1 MKLPHFDPHM
11 DFKTYLAD
19 PADEPSL
26 TSSLARAL
34 LSTAPRKVW
43 EETKR
48 LNKDAKPKDKTA
60 FDLGTAAHEYFTSDG
75 VGVVEL
81 DFKAFNTNAAKEARD
96 AVRAA
101 GKTPILKANM
111 GRVKAM
117 AVAAWE
123 QMEQN
128 QEEIPDL
135 RAADPETSIFW
146 QEDGVTC
153 RARPDFYNIEADVMY
168 HYKTTAVKLSELAL
182 AKHAA
187 NSKWHLT
194 AAHYAA
200 AGQAL
205 TGRPTRQV
213 FIVQEVDAPHLL
225 ITCELD
231 ATFMETGIMRRR
243 RALYL
248 WGRCLTNK
256 MWPGFTSHTVKL
268 EMPEWEERNETDAKD
283 AENDASSV
291 GKDLLDIA
299 TRWQAPEDK

>member
-1 MKLPHFDPHM
+1 MKLPHLDPHM
-11 DFKTYLAD
+11 DFPTYLSD

-26 TSSLARAL
+26 TSSLIRQL

-48 LNKDAKPKDKTA
+48 LNKDAKSKDRTA
-60 FDLGTAAHEYFTSDG
+60 FDLGSAAHEYFTSDG

-81 DFKAFNTNAAKEARD
+81 HFDAYRSKDAKDARD
-96 AVRAA
+96 KVRAE
-101 GKTPILKANM
+101 GKTPILTANM
-111 GRVKAM
+111 GHVRNM
-117 AVAAWE
+117 AAAAWE
-123 QMEQN
+123 QMDQN
-128 QEEIPDL
+128 KEEIKDL

-168 HYKTTAVKLSELAL
+168 HYKTTAVSLGNDL
-182 AKHAA
+182 AKFAA
-187 NSKWHLT
+187 SQKWHHI

-205 TGRPTRQV
+205 TGRITRQV
-213 FIVQEVDAPHLL
+213 FIVQEVDEPHLL
-225 ITCELD
+225 KTVELD
-231 ATFMETGIMRRR
+231 ATFIETGTMRRR

-256 MWPGFTSHTVKL
+256 MWPGFSSHTQKL
-268 EMPEWEERNETDAKD
+268 EMPEWEERNEIDAKD
-283 AENDASSV
+283 AEAEASNV
-291 GKDLLDIA
+291 GQDLLDIA

>member
-11 DFKTYLAD
+11 DFPTYLSD

-26 TSSLARAL
+26 TSSLIRQL

-48 LNKDAKPKDKTA
+48 LNKDAKSKDRAA
-60 FDLGTAAHEYFTSDG
+60 FDLGSAAHEYFTSDG

-81 DFKAFNTNAAKEARD
+81 DFKAFNTDASKEARD
-96 AVRAA
+96 AVRKD
-101 GKTPILKANM
+101 GKTPILKKNM
-111 GRVKAM
+111 PRVKNM
-117 AVAAWE
+117 AVTAWE
-123 QMEQN
+123 QLEQN
-128 QEEIPDL
+128 KEEIKDL

-153 RARPDFYNIEADVMY
+153 RARPDFYNMEADVMY
-168 HYKTTAVKLSELAL
+168 HYKTTAVSLGGDV
-182 AKHAA
+182 AKFAA
-187 NSKWHLT
+187 SQKWHHI

-205 TGRPTRQV
+205 TGRITRQV
-213 FIVQEVDAPHLL
+213 FIVQEVDPPHLL
-225 ITCELD
+225 KTVELD
-231 ATFMETGIMRRR
+231 ATFIETGVMRRR
-243 RALYL
+243 RSLYL
-248 WGRCLTNK
+248 WGRCLTNN

-283 AENDASSV
+283 AESEASNI
-291 GKDLLDIA
+291 GKDLLDMA